1 MTNIRV
7 VDQPG
12 FARFWAADTVSLV
25 GTYVTTLALQV
36 LAVVHLKASATEL
49 GVLGAA
55 RWVPYLLFGLVAGVL
70 VDRRRR
76 RPLLVGTDLARA
88 VVLGLIPLLSWVGL
102 LDMPTLVALV
112 TVFGA
117 LSLVYDAAHQ
127 SFLPQL
133 VPTALLTTA
142 NARMEQTRAVAQTV
156 GPMIAGWLVK
166 VVSAPVAIV
175 VDAVSYLVSGL
186 VLATVRTRERLEPV
200 ESRNLRR
207 ELWEGVSWVYRHPT
221 LSPLTV
227 TSHVWFVCT
236 GMVGTV
242 STFFVLG
249 ELGFD
254 AAALGV
260 TYAVGGVGG
269 VLGASLSDRAGRW
282 LGVAPVLVIGRWL
295 TPVAYAL
302 IPLATNGTTGLLL
315 LCAAQFLFGFSL
327 GLDGP
332 VEMGYRQTVIPDR
345 LLGRANATMR
355 SLNRGMIVIGA
366 PLGGVLADSL
376 GNRAALWIAVVGLV
390 GQAAAFSRTVN
401 RPQWKYD

>member
-1 MTNIRV
+1 MRV
-7 VDQPG
+7 IDQPG

-36 LAVVHLKASATEL
+36 LAVVHLNASATEL

-55 RWVPYLLFGLVAGVL
+55 RWVPYLVFGLFAGVL
-70 VDRRRR
+70 VDRWRR

-88 VVLGLIPLLSWVGL
+88 VVLGLIPSLGMAGL
-102 LDMPTLVALV
+102 LDMPTLVVLV

-117 LSLVYDAAHQ
+117 LSLIYDAAHQ

-142 NARMEQTRAVAQTV
+142 NARMEQTRAVAQSA
-156 GPMIAGWLVK
+156 GPMLAGWLVK
-166 VVSAPVAIV
+166 VVGAPVAIV

-186 VLATVRTRERLEPV
+186 VLATLRTQERFEPA
-200 ESRNLRR
+200 ESRDLRR
-207 ELWEGVSWVYRHPT
+207 EVREGLSWVYRHPT

-227 TSHVWFVCT
+227 TSHVWFLCT
-236 GMVGTV
+236 GMVSTV
-242 STFFVLG
+242 STFFVLD

-254 AAALGV
+254 AVALGT
-260 TYAVGGVGG
+260 TYALGGVGG
-269 VLGASLSDRAGRW
+269 LLGASLSDRAGRL

-302 IPLATNGTTGLLL
+302 IPMATNGTTGLVL

-332 VEMGYRQTVIPDR
+332 VEMGYRQTVTPER

-366 PLGGVLADSL
+366 PLGGALADAL
-376 GNRAALWIAVVGLV
+376 GNRTVLWIAVVGLV
-390 GQAAAFSRTVN
+390 GQAIAFSRTLN
-401 RPQWKYD
+401 RPQWKV

>member
-1 MTNIRV
+1 MI
-7 VDQPG
+7 DQPG

-36 LAVVHLKASATEL
+36 LAVVHLNASATEL

-55 RWVPYLLFGLVAGVL
+55 RWVPYLVFGLFAGVL
-70 VDRRRR
+70 VDRWRR

-88 VVLGLIPLLSWVGL
+88 VVLGLIPSLGMAGL
-102 LDMPTLVALV
+102 LDMPTLVVLV

-117 LSLVYDAAHQ
+117 LSLIYDAAHQ

-142 NARMEQTRAVAQTV
+142 NARMEQTRAVAQSA
-156 GPMIAGWLVK
+156 GPMLAGWLVK
-166 VVSAPVAIV
+166 VVGAPVAIV

-186 VLATVRTRERLEPV
+186 VLATLRTQERFEPA
-200 ESRNLRR
+200 ESRDLRR
-207 ELWEGVSWVYRHPT
+207 EVREGLSWVYRHPT

-227 TSHVWFVCT
+227 TSHVWFLCT
-236 GMVGTV
+236 GMVSTV
-242 STFFVLG
+242 STFFVLD

-254 AAALGV
+254 AVALGT
-260 TYAVGGVGG
+260 TYALGGVGG
-269 VLGASLSDRAGRW
+269 LLGASLSDRAGRL

-302 IPLATNGTTGLLL
+302 IPMATNGTTGLVL

-332 VEMGYRQTVIPDR
+332 VEMGYRQTVTPER

-366 PLGGVLADSL
+366 PLGGALADAL
-376 GNRAALWIAVVGLV
+376 GNRTVLWIAVVGLV
-390 GQAAAFSRTVN
+390 GQAIAFSRTLN
-401 RPQWKYD
+401 RPQWKV

>member
-1 MTNIRV
+1 MTSIRV
-7 VDQPG
+7 IDQPG

-70 VDRRRR
+70 VDRCRR

-88 VVLGLIPLLSWVGL
+88 VVLGLIPLLGLVGL
-102 LDMPTLVALV
+102 LDMPTLIALV

-117 LSLVYDAAHQ
+117 LSLIYDAAHQ

-133 VPTALLTTA
+133 VPVALLTTA
-142 NARMEQTRAVAQTV
+142 NARMEQTRAVAQTA
-156 GPMIAGWLVK
+156 GPMLAGWLVK

-186 VLATVRTRERLEPV
+186 VLATLRTQERLEPV
-200 ESRNLRR
+200 ESRDLRR
-207 ELWEGVSWVYRHPT
+207 EIREGLSWVYRHPT
-221 LSPLTV
+221 FAPLTI
-227 TSHVWFVCT
+227 TSHVWFLCT

-242 STFFVLG
+242 STFFVLD

-254 AAALGV
+254 TVALGV
-260 TYAVGGVGG
+260 TYALGGVGG
-269 VLGASLSDRAGRW
+269 VLGASLSERAGQR
-282 LGVAPVLVIGRWL
+282 LGVGPVLIIGRWL

-302 IPLATNGTTGLLL
+302 IPLAQSGTTGLVL
-315 LCAAQFLFGFSL
+315 LCGAQFLFGFSL

-332 VEMGYRQTVIPDR
+332 VEMGYRQAITPDR
-345 LLGRANATMR
+345 LLGRMNATMR

-366 PLGGVLADSL
+366 PLGGVLADGL
-376 GNRAALWIAVVGLV
+376 GNRTALWIAVAGLV
-390 GQAAAFSRTVN
+390 GQAIAITFSRLRAVDQP
-401 RPQWKYD
+401 R